1 MSNAAARNFSVN
13 DGNAA
18 VAARQIK
25 CLRDMIRAARLA
37 QIGFLRGRSSVHFSH
52 SHGYRLC
59 RVRYGKLYG
68 GAMDFPCTIGNWPR
82 WPESKILSDV
92 ASDFLSFFK
101 YTLSHA
107 SLFNYCS
114 DPPRHPLRARHIVLP
129 RAFCR

>member
-1 MSNAAARNFSVN
+1 MKYRSRIYYTEQQKALMWERWQKGDSL
-13 DGNAA
+13 
-18 VAARQIK
+18 QKI
-25 CLRDMIRAARLA
+25 A

-129 RAFCR
+129 RAFC